1 MFRWLV
7 PTDISKGRSPKQV
20 TYSRDERGCGD
31 TKAVPLT
38 KTLSGEEVGEM
49 GKEPL
54 SSANRIS
61 SEASGTQ
68 IPDPRRAPTVNYAV
82 VE

>member
-1 MFRWLV
+1 MFRWLG
-7 PTDISKGRSPKQV
+7 PTDISTRRSPKQV
-20 TYSRDERGCGD
+20 TYTRDEHGCGD
-31 TKAVPLT
+31 IKAVPLT

-49 GKEPL
+49 GKEPM

-61 SEASGTQ
+61 SEASGTRV
-68 IPDPRRAPTVNYAV
+68 PDLRRAPMVNYAV